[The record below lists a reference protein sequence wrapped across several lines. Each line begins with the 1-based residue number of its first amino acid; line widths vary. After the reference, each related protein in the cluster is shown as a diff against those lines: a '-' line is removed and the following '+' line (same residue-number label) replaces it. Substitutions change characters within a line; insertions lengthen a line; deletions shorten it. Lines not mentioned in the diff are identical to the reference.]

1 MSIEL
6 LPCRTRL
13 DMLPVP
19 LESELGPGQ
28 TVRIPLW
35 MRGPIGVGTNTVR
48 FHVFYQS
55 AASSASTDDYRVV
68 SREITMKTVPSVTA
82 SATWTDVSV
91 FDDGRL
97 RSRNVTVH
105 LSNISK
111 SDSEVEVG
119 QISLVSHGSRLAQM
133 ESSGGAALA
142 VRRGDS
148 LAVSLKAQLTSERPD
163 AAQKAGE
170 DEEGGRVHFSSVSY
184 GGEGEDVQQPP
195 HLDFLKPGFVFDNS
209 LAGRKRPPRLKED
222 LVVVLW
228 RSPAPS
234 SAHGVLVTPL
244 RSSAPK
250 TDAVDGRRRTPA
262 VRTALPCAAAL
273 NLSAGAKSP
282 IRHDFR
288 ASPQLIVPCAVTVTN
303 TGATDA
309 RLSLRTEEES
319 GGGSATALASVN
331 LRGVAM
337 AAGERKTFPLR
348 LAVTSPGVVRYRS
361 LGLRMDREGE
371 EAVTADAEFVPL
383 EISLV
388 VEQAR

>member
-1 MSIEL
+1 MPNEL

-28 TVRIPLW
+28 TGKIPLW

-55 AASSASTDDYRVV
+55 AAAASTDDYRAV

-111 SDSEVEVG
+111 SDSSPVVEVG

-133 ESSGGAALA
+133 ESSSGAALA

-163 AAQKAGE
+163 AAQKAA
-170 DEEGGRVHFSSVSY
+170 EEEEGGGRVHFSSVSY
-184 GGEGEDVQQPP
+184 GGKGEDVQRPP

-209 LAGRKRPPRLKED
+209 LAGR
-222 LVVVLW
+222 
-228 RSPAPS
+228 
-234 SAHGVLVTPL
+234 
-244 RSSAPK
+244 
-250 TDAVDGRRRTPA
+250 DA
-262 VRTALPCAAAL
+262 
-273 NLSAGAKSP
+273 
-282 IRHDFR
+282 I
-288 ASPQLIVPCAVTVTN
+288 Q
-303 TGATDA
+303 
-309 RLSLRTEEES
+309 
-319 GGGSATALASVN
+319 
-331 LRGVAM
+331 
-337 AAGERKTFPLR
+337 
-348 LAVTSPGVVRYRS
+348 
-361 LGLRMDREGE
+361 
-371 EAVTADAEFVPL
+371 
-383 EISLV
+383 
-388 VEQAR
+388 